1 MKVQIDSVFRGL
13 GATLKEVMNLP
24 AEPTS
29 VALTMDQLRI
39 EAELKVLGVGLKT
52 IHVTAN
58 VDSREGQL
66 RLTDFKVD
74 GAGLNDIAAGY
85 VRDAIAKVDVRKDP
99 FRVTGESDGN
109 TLVVRWA

>member
-39 EAELKVLGVGLKT
+39 EAELKVDIKVLNMFREEERQGLRRCCGEVS
-52 IHVTAN
+52 VTWLPSIN
-58 VDSREGQL
+58 
-66 RLTDFKVD
+66 
-74 GAGLNDIAAGY
+74 
-85 VRDAIAKVDVRKDP
+85 
-99 FRVTGESDGN
+99 
-109 TLVVRWA
+109 